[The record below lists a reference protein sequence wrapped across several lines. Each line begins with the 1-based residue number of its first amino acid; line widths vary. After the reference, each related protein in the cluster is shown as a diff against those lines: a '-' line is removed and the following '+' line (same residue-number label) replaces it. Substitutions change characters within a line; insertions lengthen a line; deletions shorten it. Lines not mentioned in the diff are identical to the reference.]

1 MKRGIIKVFIIV
13 IVAMVMMGLTNRVL
27 AAEAVYEETAEKAA
41 DRIKQLEARVATL
54 EENRWR
60 DRIAIHGVLA
70 GAYQYEDP
78 SGPADAESV
87 GRGAVAFEPEI
98 AITLTEQ
105 DEVFFKFGFPA
116 GNGLNGIT
124 NMVVSPWAA
133 NLEGD
138 VKNIN
143 GRDRDYL
150 LTAWYKHT
158 FELGADHLLGL
169 TGGIIDATA
178 YLDQN
183 AYANDEY
190 TQFMNPALV
199 NGPNGFAPSY
209 DIGGAVEW
217 EMGAFYANGVV
228 MNVGEN
234 DAGYNYNFY
243 GVEIG
248 YRLTTGLGQ
257 GACRIIYEGGDNA
270 FLNPDGTTLE
280 DRTIV
285 FLSVDQQ
292 LGEFVGAWIRLG
304 WGDDDAAVDATN
316 LYSGGIDI
324 GGGLWGRGDDNIGI
338 GCAFFDGGNTG
349 LQRVQVAEAYY
360 RLVMN
365 AWLALTGDVQYQD
378 NQYDAGAD
386 TDIDAWTWGLRAVV
400 EF

>member
-1 MKRGIIKVFIIV
+1 MKRGMIKVFIFV
-13 IVAMVMMGLTNRVL
+13 IVAMAMMGLTNRVL

-116 GNGLNGIT
+116 GNGLNGTT

-158 FELGADHLLGL
+158 FEL
-169 TGGIIDATA
+169 
-178 YLDQN
+178 
-183 AYANDEY
+183 
-190 TQFMNPALV
+190 V
-199 NGPNGFAPSY
+199 
-209 DIGGAVEW
+209 
-217 EMGAFYANGVV
+217 
-228 MNVGEN
+228 
-234 DAGYNYNFY
+234 
-243 GVEIG
+243 
-248 YRLTTGLGQ
+248 
-257 GACRIIYEGGDNA
+257 
-270 FLNPDGTTLE
+270 
-280 DRTIV
+280 RTIY
-285 FLSVDQQ
+285 
-292 LGEFVGAWIRLG
+292 
-304 WGDDDAAVDATN
+304 WG
-316 LYSGGIDI
+316 S
-324 GGGLWGRGDDNIGI
+324 R
-338 GCAFFDGGNTG
+338 
-349 LQRVQVAEAYY
+349 EASS
-360 RLVMN
+360 
-365 AWLALTGDVQYQD
+365 TPPP
-378 NQYDAGAD
+378 
-386 TDIDAWTWGLRAVV
+386 TWTRMPMPTTSIPNS
-400 EF
+400 